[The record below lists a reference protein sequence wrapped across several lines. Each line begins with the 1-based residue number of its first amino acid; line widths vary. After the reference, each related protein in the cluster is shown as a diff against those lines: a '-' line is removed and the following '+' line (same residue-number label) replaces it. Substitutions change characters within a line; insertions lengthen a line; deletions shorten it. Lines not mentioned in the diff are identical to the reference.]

1 MLSAAKHP
9 SPQGADSSLA
19 QNDRQ
24 AQTNGQVRDLL
35 GRPIRDLRISVTDRC
50 NFRCTY
56 CMPFDEYPWIPA
68 AQVRTFDEVERLARA
83 FVVLGVDKIRL
94 TGGEPLLRPGLEQ
107 LIERLARI
115 DGLDD
120 LALTTN
126 GSLLA
131 QKAESLKAAGLNRI
145 NVSLDTL
152 DPEKFRRIRRRG
164 DLQQVLDGLFAAR
177 AAGLEPIKLNSVVQ
191 RGVNDDD
198 IIPLV
203 EFCREHGFAI
213 RFIEYM
219 DVGNANEWRPDRVVS
234 KREIIETI
242 NARYPL
248 REIGRGR
255 GSAPA
260 VDYEFADGGGDI
272 GVIASIT
279 EPFCT
284 TCTRAR
290 LTADGQLVTCLFAS
304 RGQDLKG
311 PLRGGASDDELIE
324 AIGSVWRRRSDRY
337 SDLRLEAM
345 TSGRG
350 YQAREHS
357 KIEMITL
364 GG

>member
-1 MLSAAKHP
+1 M
-9 SPQGADSSLA
+9 
-19 QNDRQ
+19 
-24 AQTNGQVRDLL
+24 VVDLFN
-35 GRPIRDLRISVTDRC
+35 RPIKDLRVSVTDRC

-56 CMPFDEYPWIPA
+56 CMPYDEYPWIPST
-68 AQVRTFDEVERLARA
+68 QVLTFEEIERLATA
-83 FVVLGVDKIRL
+83 FAELGVDKIRL
-94 TGGEPLLRPGLEQ
+94 TGGEPLLRPGLEN
-107 LIERLARI
+107 LVERLARI
-115 DGLDD
+115 EGLTD
-120 LALTTN
+120 LCLTTN

-131 QKAESLKAAGLNRI
+131 QKAETLKASGLQRI

-152 DPEKFRRIRRRG
+152 NPEKFSRVRRRG
-164 DLQQVLDGLFAAR
+164 DLQQVLDGIFAAR
-177 AAGLEPIKLNSVVQ
+177 AAGLDPIKLNAVVQ

-203 EFCREHGFAI
+203 EFCREHSFAI

-219 DVGNANEWRPDRVVS
+219 DVGNANEWRADRVVS
-234 KREIIETI
+234 KREILDTI

-248 REIGRGR
+248 REIGRDR

-279 EPFCT
+279 EPFCA

-290 LTADGQLVTCLFAS
+290 LTADGQIVTCLFATN
-304 RGQDLKG
+304 GHDLKG
-311 PLRGGASDDELIE
+311 LLRGGATDDQLRD
-324 AIGSVWRRRSDRY
+324 AIAAIWRRRVDRY
-337 SDLRLEAM
+337 SDLRLAAM
-345 TSGRG
+345 TSGEG